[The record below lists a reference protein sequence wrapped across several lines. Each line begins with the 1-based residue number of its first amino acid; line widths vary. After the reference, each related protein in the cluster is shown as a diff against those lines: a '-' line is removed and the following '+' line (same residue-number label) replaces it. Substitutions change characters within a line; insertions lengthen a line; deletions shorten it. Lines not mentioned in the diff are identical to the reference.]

1 MRTPSW
7 LARRA
12 VALTGVA
19 VATLALVP
27 APSASAHASLEV
39 SVPAPSS
46 VLEEAPDAI
55 VLDFDEPIEAGLSS
69 IQLFDQDERLV
80 DIGDTEAAT
89 NDDSVVTASLPD
101 LGDGIYAV
109 VWRVASADGHIVDG
123 AFGFSIGAAG
133 DATDLIDDV
142 RDGASAAPSVTRT
155 ADVAR
160 FVLFVGMVLLVGAGL
175 WSLIAPVEGTT
186 RWQRAMP
193 VAGWVLALVASL
205 LGYGLYGASAV
216 AGTLADAVSPE
227 VWGRV
232 DATQTGRMTLVRIGL
247 LLVIGVL
254 LRLRRASGTMWWRQV
269 AVACAVGAL
278 VTLSAAG
285 HPSVTS
291 PKALYVLLDAVHLIS
306 IVVWMG
312 GLALL
317 AAGRRSWYDDPGVE
331 RTART
336 FSRAIT
342 VLVPVIVV
350 TGVLQAWEL
359 AGGPDELTDTSWGRT
374 LLVKLAV
381 VSVVVAIGAVSRWL
395 LHNVAVVSI
404 RRTVLAE
411 AALGAVVLAFT
422 ASLVTL
428 PPAPIAQGEVFHAT
442 LTQAGLIVDITVT
455 PGRVGSNEVHL
466 VITPP
471 GGSITP
477 VTSATAR
484 MTLPSDDVPVSP
496 VTITADGPNHYT
508 GTITLP
514 FRGDWTLEVL
524 VEITAGNTALLRTV
538 VPIP

>member
-19 VATLALVP
+19 VATLALLP

-291 PKALYVLLDAVHLIS
+291 PKAL
-306 IVVWMG
+306 
-312 GLALL
+312 
-317 AAGRRSWYDDPGVE
+317 
-331 RTART
+331 
-336 FSRAIT
+336 
-342 VLVPVIVV
+342 
-350 TGVLQAWEL
+350 
-359 AGGPDELTDTSWGRT
+359 
-374 LLVKLAV
+374 
-381 VSVVVAIGAVSRWL
+381 
-395 LHNVAVVSI
+395 
-404 RRTVLAE
+404 
-411 AALGAVVLAFT
+411 
-422 ASLVTL
+422 
-428 PPAPIAQGEVFHAT
+428 
-442 LTQAGLIVDITVT
+442 
-455 PGRVGSNEVHL
+455 
-466 VITPP
+466 
-471 GGSITP
+471 
-477 VTSATAR
+477 
-484 MTLPSDDVPVSP
+484 
-496 VTITADGPNHYT
+496 
-508 GTITLP
+508 
-514 FRGDWTLEVL
+514 
-524 VEITAGNTALLRTV
+524 
-538 VPIP
+538 